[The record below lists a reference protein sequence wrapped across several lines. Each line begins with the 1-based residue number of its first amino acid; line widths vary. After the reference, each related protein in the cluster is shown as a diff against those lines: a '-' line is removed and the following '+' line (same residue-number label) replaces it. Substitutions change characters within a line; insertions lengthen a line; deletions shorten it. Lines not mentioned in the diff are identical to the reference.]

1 MNNPFKNRELS
12 WLQFNQRVLGEV
24 FRDRNPL
31 FEKYRFLSIFN
42 SNLDEFYMIRV
53 GGLIDQKS
61 LQVDLRDNKTQL
73 SAEQQ
78 LKLIYQETNQQ
89 IQYKDQAYKQLIHD
103 FIQHNIHHLSADK
116 HSDVDHQILKESFD
130 KDIAHLLS
138 AQIVNNKHPLP
149 FFQNKQSYIILELE
163 RKEKI
168 EIGIISINTR
178 LLPSLL
184 VLPLNKSY
192 RFMLLEDIVYLFA
205 HRLFKDWNVKSKG
218 IIRILRNADLES
230 QELDDLEDQ
239 DFRESMKLLIKKRSR
254 MSAVRMDVKFD
265 LNPTVLERLKK
276 HLNLSQAQI
285 FKHQSPLSYEYLG
298 EIETRLKD
306 KKLWELF
313 YPQQLQRMTPYLNHQ
328 HSLIPQV
335 LKRDIFISYP
345 FNPIQSFI
353 QFIKEASQ
361 DPKVISIKITLYRVA
376 SDSRILEYLI
386 QAAESGKEV
395 IVVMELKA
403 RFDESNNIE
412 WSAKLEEA
420 GIQVIYGVSQY
431 KVHSK
436 IALIVRKDGRNIQT
450 LTHVSS
456 GNYNEKTSKIYTDV
470 NIITAHPEIGQ
481 DAIVFFNNLLADR
494 IAPASSYRHLCVS
507 PFGIKETLIQL
518 IQQEVQDHQQTKEG
532 RIIFKMNSLTD
543 VDILHELIL
552 ASQAGVKIDL
562 IVRGICCLIPGVEGF
577 TENIKVRSIVG
588 RYLEHSRIYY
598 FSSQKNHL
606 YYISSAD
613 LMTRNMEK
621 RIELALPIYSPE
633 IKQELQRILTE
644 CLLDTSNAYLLN
656 EKGEYHSIE
665 QNPPYD
671 MHTNLFIPLFERES
685 SKNLSSQTWWQKL
698 GLKFS

>member
-1 MNNPFKNRELS
+1 MNAPFKNRELS
-12 WLQFNQRVLGEV
+12 WLQFNRRVLGEV

-31 FEKYRFLSIFN
+31 FERYRFLSIFN
-42 SNLDEFYMIRV
+42 SNLDEFFMIRV

-61 LQVDLRDNKTQL
+61 LQIEVKENKTQL

-89 IQYKDQAYKQLIHD
+89 IQFKDLAFKQLIHD
-103 FIQHNIHHLSADK
+103 FSQSNLHHLLVEK

-163 RKEKI
+163 RKEKM

-178 LLPSLL
+178 LLPNIL
-184 VLPLNKSY
+184 VLPLNRSY

-218 IIRILRNADLES
+218 IIRVIRNADLES

-239 DFRESMKLLIKKRSR
+239 DFRESLKSLIKKRSR
-254 MSAVRMDVKFD
+254 MSAVRMDVKHD
-265 LNPTVLERLKK
+265 LNPLVIDRIKK
-276 HLNLSQAQI
+276 YLNLSQTQI
-285 FKHQSPLSYEYLG
+285 FKHVSPLSYDYLND
-298 EIETRLKD
+298 IENRLKD
-306 KKLWELF
+306 KNQLEFF
-313 YPQQLQRMTPYLNHQ
+313 YPQQLQRLTPYLNHQ
-328 HSLIPQV
+328 SSILQQI

-353 QFIKEASQ
+353 LFIKEASQ
-361 DPKVISIKITLYRVA
+361 DPKVTSIKITLYRVA

-420 GIQVIYGVSQY
+420 GIQVIYGVTLY

-436 IALIVRKDGRNIQT
+436 IALVMRKDGRNIQT
-450 LTHVSS
+450 FTHIST
-456 GNYNEKTSKIYTDV
+456 GNYNEKTSRIYTDV
-470 NIITAHPEIGQ
+470 NVITAHPEIGQ
-481 DAIVFFNNLLADR
+481 DAIAFFNNLLADR
-494 IAPASSYRHLCVS
+494 IGPSNSYKHLKVS
-507 PFGIKETLIQL
+507 PLGIKESLIL
-518 IQQEVQDHQQTKEG
+518 HIYQEIEYHKQNRDG
-532 RIIFKMNSLTD
+532 RIIFKMNALTD
-543 VDILHELIL
+543 LDLLNALVL

-562 IVRGICCLIPGVEGF
+562 IVRGICCLIPGIEGV
-577 TENIKVRSIVG
+577 TENIRVRSIIG

-598 FSSQKNHL
+598 FSHQKTHL

-613 LMTRNMEK
+613 LMTRNMDK
-621 RIELALPIYSPE
+621 RIELALPIYSLE
-633 IKQELQRILTE
+633 VKQELQRILTE
-644 CLLDTSNAYLLN
+644 CLLDTINTSVLN
-656 EKGEYHSIE
+656 EKGEYQSID

-671 MHTNLFIPLFERES
+671 MQLNLFTPTLE
-685 SKNLSSQTWWQKL
+685 KDTTKTLTPQTWWQKF